1 MKRFLV
7 IIFIAWSQI
16 LLAQETDYYRYDT
29 AQGKYAAYNV
39 KHSDFVIHIENKKNK
54 GVSNIR
60 YYDENG
66 DVIYDI
72 NRLGTLVT
80 LINPEAFYDAV
91 RKVFTSAELAEF
103 NEDYKKNGDLLFDDF
118 TFDFSVMANKA
129 GKIEELTIE
138 FPDIPSTRKI
148 NPDKFEELETIL
160 RTTVRYEYPAERLK
174 ALQYLFTK
182 PFSVFGK
189 KW

>member
-1 MKRFLV
+1 M
-7 IIFIAWSQI
+7 
-16 LLAQETDYYRYDT
+16 
-29 AQGKYAAYNV
+29 
-39 KHSDFVIHIENKKNK
+39 
-54 GVSNIR
+54 
-60 YYDENG
+60 
-66 DVIYDI
+66 
-72 NRLGTLVT
+72 GTLVT
-80 LINPEAFYDAV
+80 LTNPEAFYDAV

-160 RTTVRYEYPAERLK
+160 RATVRYEYPAERLK
-174 ALQYLFTK
+174 DLQYLFTK

-189 KW
+189 KG